1 MNQRGSVL
9 LEVLLATAVFSFAGI
24 VVLGVVD
31 GTVADGARAA
41 RRSLAMDVA
50 RSQLARMEAGISDDS
65 QDDRAVFGLRVESR
79 MEPSDFPGLALAVV
93 EVYDE
98 QADGRSDEASNEPPR
113 LAVLRQ
119 LLRGDGGGGSERPE
133 VSR

>member
-1 MNQRGSVL
+1 MKQRGSVL

-31 GTVADGARAA
+31 GAVADGARAA

-65 QDDRAVFGLRVESR
+65 QDDRVVPGLRVESR

-98 QADGRSDEASNEPPR
+98 QSDGRTDEAINDPPR

-119 LLRGDGGGGSERPE
+119 LLRGDGGGGTERPE

>member
-1 MNQRGSVL
+1 MIQRGSVL

-31 GTVADGARAA
+31 GAVADGARAA

-65 QDDRAVFGLRVESR
+65 QDDRAVFGLRVESH

-98 QADGRSDEASNEPPR
+98 QADGRSDEVSNDPPR

>member
-1 MNQRGSVL
+1 MKQRGSVL

-31 GTVADGARAA
+31 GAVADGARAA

-50 RSQLARMEAGISDDS
+50 RSQLARMEAGISEDS
-65 QDDRAVFGLRVESR
+65 QDDRAVPGLRVESR
-79 MEPSDFPGLALAVV
+79 MEPSDFPGLTLAVV

-98 QADGRSDEASNEPPR
+98 QSDGRSDEATTDPPR

-119 LLRGDGGGGSERPE
+119 LMRGDGGSGIERPE

>member
-65 QDDRAVFGLRVESR
+65 QDDRAVLGLRVESH

-119 LLRGDGGGGSERPE
+119 LLRGDGGSGTERPE

>member
-1 MNQRGSVL
+1 MKSRGSVL
-9 LEVLLATAVFSFAGI
+9 LEVLLATAVFAFAGI

-31 GTVADGARAA
+31 GSVADGARAA

-50 RSQLARMEAGISDDS
+50 RSQLSRMEAGISTDAQEDAAS
-65 QDDRAVFGLRVESR
+65 TGLRVESR

-98 QADGRSDEASNEPPR
+98 QPKIDNDLNTNDPPR
-113 LAVLRQ
+113 IAVLRQ
-119 LLRGDGGGGSERPE
+119 LMRGDGGGGSERPE

>member
-1 MNQRGSVL
+1 MRQRGSVL

-31 GTVADGARAA
+31 GAVADGARAA

-65 QDDRAVFGLRVESR
+65 QDDRAVPGLRVESR

-98 QADGRSDEASNEPPR
+98 QSDGRSDESANDPPR

-119 LLRGDGGGGSERPE
+119 LMRGDGGGGTERPE

>member
-41 RRSLAMDVA
+41 RRSLAMDIA
-50 RSQLARMEAGISDDS
+50 RSQLARMEAGISDES
-65 QDDRAVFGLRVESR
+65 QDDRAVFGLRVESH

-98 QADGRSDEASNEPPR
+98 QSDGRSDEASNEPPR

-119 LLRGDGGGGSERPE
+119 LLRGDGGSGTERPE